1 MRSIDTEHT
10 GGSSLVV
17 VAVSLAASLWAPAF
31 AAAPVRFECAPLSA
45 STSRQPAYGPVPGQ
59 ARCEGFYAKNVSQ
72 PFIEIV
78 SLTRSLPDT
87 WTAASDGRLDLRGT
101 RKADLRLLIQP
112 MRSNP
117 LYRVDAA
124 LPHDTTFPWDTGT
137 MLQATGLRLRDL
149 GFLARVDRGT
159 DRVVLAPVSVPA
171 GGDAPSAYA
180 VLRPSVD
187 VSEIAWRHYRPGLPA
202 DPSTAWEK
210 LPGGALFAWERVVLP
225 IALPADGHGLHID
238 VRALDGDHQ
247 ALPLLEFAIL
257 GADDEAP

>member
-1 MRSIDTEHT
+1 MRSVDTQHA
-10 GGSSLVV
+10 GGSPGA
-17 VAVSLAASLWAPAF
+17 VAVALTVSLWAAAA
-31 AAAPVRFECAPLSA
+31 AAAPERFECAPLSA

-87 WTAASDGRLDLRGT
+87 WTAASDGRLELRGAG
-101 RKADLRLLIQP
+101 KADTRLLIQP

-124 LPHDTTFPWDTGT
+124 LPRGTTLPWNSGT
-137 MLQATGLRLRDL
+137 MLQATGLRLREL
-149 GFLARVDRGT
+149 GFLALVGRGT
-159 DRVVLAPVSVPA
+159 DPVMLAPVSVPA
-171 GGDAPSAYA
+171 GDETPSAYA

-187 VSEIAWRHYRPGLPA
+187 VSEIAWRSYRPGA
-202 DPSTAWEK
+202 ASDPSGTWQQ
-210 LPGGALFAWERVVLP
+210 LPGGSLFAWERAVLP
-225 IALPADGHGLHID
+225 IALPADGHGLRVD
-238 VRALDGDHQ
+238 VRALDGDHRP
-247 ALPLLEFAIL
+247 LPMLQFAIL